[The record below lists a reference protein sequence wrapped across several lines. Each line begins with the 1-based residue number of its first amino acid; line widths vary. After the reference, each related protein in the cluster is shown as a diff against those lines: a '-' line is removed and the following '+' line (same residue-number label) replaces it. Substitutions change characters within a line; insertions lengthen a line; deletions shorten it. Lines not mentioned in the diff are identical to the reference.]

1 MIIPDP
7 GTNTEDVAVTIAET
21 AVDAIAYRGN

>member
-7 GTNTEDVAVTIAET
+7 ETNTQGVAVTIAET
-21 AVDAIAYRGN
+21 AVDAIAYRAN